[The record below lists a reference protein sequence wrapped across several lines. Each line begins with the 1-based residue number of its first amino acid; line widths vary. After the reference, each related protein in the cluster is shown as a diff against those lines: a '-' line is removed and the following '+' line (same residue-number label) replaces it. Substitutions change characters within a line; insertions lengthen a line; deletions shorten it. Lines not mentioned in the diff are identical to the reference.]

1 MGLPTDTIFV
11 EAKEP
16 EADERAVAAG
26 TRLSELI
33 ALLRFP
39 SQKAFAAAMSVGEQT
54 ITAWVNGHAKPQTS
68 RLAQMAMMSGIPL
81 GVLKAYLFDGEPL
94 PPLTIRGGAPASS
107 TPGVNGNRRPK
118 PGNRIPLVNSIAAG
132 WGSER
137 TDLDHGDWADA
148 WIDRGDIA
156 DPDAR
161 AFKIE
166 GDSMEPAFP
175 SGEIVVTSPALAES
189 VKPGTPCVVQF
200 APDRNSEN
208 CIRYVHPGAKPG
220 TVELRPHNPKYS
232 ARVVTR
238 EEIAYLWPIVE
249 ARRKVV
255 W

>member
-1 MGLPTDTIFV
+1 MRTHNNPVQATESPPDT
-11 EAKEP
+11 P
-16 EADERAVAAG
+16 PD
-26 TRLSELI
+26 RLSHLI
-33 ALLRFP
+33 ALMGFATH
-39 SQKAFAAAMSVGEQT
+39 KAFAAALSVGPET
-54 ITAWVNGHAKPQTS
+54 VSSWVTGKAAPQRS
-68 RLAQMAMMSGIPL
+68 RRAQIAVMA
-81 GVLKAYLFDGEPL
+81 GVTVGQLDSYIWHGKPL
-94 PPLTIRGGAPASS
+94 PPVEKYRPGQH

-132 WGSER
+132 WGAER

-166 GDSMEPAFP
+166 GDSMEPEFP

-208 CIRYVHPGAKPG
+208 CIRYVHPGPKPG

>member
-1 MGLPTDTIFV
+1 MADRVASLIDRSGLSKAGFARRVGVGVDTVWRWSKGRSKPQRSAIQ
-11 EAKEP
+11 
-16 EADERAVAAG
+16 
-26 TRLSELI
+26 LI
-33 ALLRFP
+33 AD
-39 SQKAFAAAMSVGEQT
+39 AFGYPVG
-54 ITAWVNGHAKPQTS
+54 ALV
-68 RLAQMAMMSGIPL
+68 
-81 GVLKAYLFDGEPL
+81 AYIEKGTPV
-94 PPLTIRGGAPASS
+94 PAPGQPMNS

-189 VKPGTPCVVQF
+189 VKPGTPCIVQF